1 MLKNHYS
8 ELTGVYNFIRTGL
21 PLLAIFFLAL
31 ILRIYNLD
39 GESYWLDEFY
49 SVQLS
54 RLTPPEILNELALN
68 QENTPPVY
76 YVLLH
81 FWTALFGES
90 EFATRLLSAVL
101 GSFSVFLIYLFGKE
115 LMNKNTGLLAS
126 IILAVSP
133 FQVYYSQ
140 EARTYTLLVVITLIN
155 NYFFFRLLSSYNLK
169 LVSGYLLSGALLI
182 YTHYFW
188 VFYIA
193 AQNIYIFT
201 KLSINVRGEWPGTRR
216 WVLLQ
221 FILLVIFLPG
231 LQLLLTAHALSEG
244 FWIERPNIKAV
255 VGTFLEFSGS
265 YPLLVLFF
273 LLSLYKILTVLGTY
287 GKSALGQ
294 ICSRSDNITR
304 DPAFSNIDRTYL
316 LIVLL
321 FVPVILPFLVSV
333 TVKPV
338 YIPRYMIGACPALF
352 ILVSAGID
360 NLKSNRIK
368 IFIVV
373 LIAVLSLLQV
383 YRDYQ
388 SVDKHQWRDAAKY
401 LDENAAR
408 GDLIVVSPD
417 FEMESLEHY
426 LKRTDLRI
434 KPLPRDPDLD
444 FDLRGETIW
453 VISAYHG
460 DRNNAVNGDSLN
472 EHNTLLSEQAF
483 TKIKIYHLTGR
494 SN

>member
-1 MLKNHYS
+1 MLKDHNS
-8 ELTGVYNFIRTGL
+8 EPTGVYNFMRTGL
-21 PLLAIFFLAL
+21 PLLSIFFLAL

-54 RLTPPEILNELALN
+54 RLTPLEILNELALN

-81 FWTALFGES
+81 YWTALFGES

-115 LMNKNTGLLAS
+115 LINKNTGFLAS
-126 IILAVSP
+126 ILLAVSP

-140 EARTYTLLVVITLIN
+140 EARTYTLLVAITLIN
-155 NYFFFRLLSSYNLK
+155 NYFFFRLLSSYNIK

-182 YTHYFW
+182 YAHYFW

-193 AQNIYIFT
+193 AQNIFIFT
-201 KLSINVRGEWPGTRR
+201 KLAVNPRGEWPGARR
-216 WVLLQ
+216 WIILQ
-221 FILLVIFLPG
+221 LILLVIFLPG
-231 LQLLLTAHALSEG
+231 LNLLLTAHALSEG
-244 FWIERPNIKAV
+244 FWIEKPNIKAV
-255 VGTFLEFSGS
+255 VGTLLEFSGS
-265 YPLLVLFF
+265 YLLLVLFF
-273 LLSLYKILTVLGTY
+273 LLSLYKLLTVLGTN
-287 GKSALGQ
+287 GKSALRQ
-294 ICSRSDNITR
+294 IFSRSDSDTR
-304 DPAFSNIDRTYL
+304 DPVFSNIDRTYL

-321 FVPVILPFLVSV
+321 FAPIIIPFLVSV
-333 TVKPV
+333 IMKPIYV
-338 YIPRYMIGACPALF
+338 SRYMIGASPALI

-360 NLKSNRIK
+360 NLKSNKVK
-368 IFIVV
+368 IIVVV
-373 LIAVLSLLQV
+373 LIAGLSLFQV
-383 YRDYQ
+383 YRDYK
-388 SVDKHQWRDAAKY
+388 SVDKHQWREAAEY
-401 LDENAAR
+401 MDENAAR
-408 GDLIVVSPD
+408 GDLIVVTPD
-417 FEMESLEHY
+417 YEMESLEHY

-434 KPLPRDPDLD
+434 KPLPRDPNLD

-460 DRNNAVNGDSLN
+460 DRNNAVNSDSLN

-483 TKIKIYHLTGR
+483 TKIKIYHLTGK